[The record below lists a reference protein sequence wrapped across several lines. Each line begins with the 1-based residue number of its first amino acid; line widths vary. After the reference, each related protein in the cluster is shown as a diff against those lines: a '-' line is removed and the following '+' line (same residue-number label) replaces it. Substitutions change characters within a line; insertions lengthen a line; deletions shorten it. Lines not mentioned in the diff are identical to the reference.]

1 MSVTLLDFKT
11 RLQSKIHSGTL
22 NKVQDVNNLIYEAA
36 CNLLNVCDPVDTIRK
51 SVLTNAV
58 YDDVYSYAAPSDL
71 KDDKVIDIRPQVNRT
86 VNDNF
91 NNTGIEQFD
100 LKKDNNSL
108 TVEYNSGVKT
118 LRISKT
124 LTTGTTLNDA
134 STTTENGT
142 WTAGGDASNLEADS
156 LNKVSGSASLKF
168 DLDASGSAGYIVNST
183 MTAVDLSNYVN
194 TGALFVYVYIPDA
207 TAITAIRLDWGS
219 DSSNYY
225 YRSVTAS
232 HDNTSFT
239 TGWNLLRFDWSGST
253 PVGTSV
259 NTAITYAKITFTYDG
274 TATPS
279 CRVDNIVARLGSI
292 YEIVYY
298 SNYLFRNAAGTWQ
311 EKPTADSDYINL
323 GTTGINALL
332 YECAQLVSQE
342 LSGFGLQVDIDFFSE
357 KEKQQIDA
365 YIGNNKSQAMKKRSS
380 YYSYSLKR
388 R

>member
-1 MSVTLLDFKT
+1 MPVTLLDFKT

-51 SVLTNAV
+51 STLTNAV
-58 YDDVYSYAAPSDL
+58 YDDVYNYTAPSDL

-134 STTTENGT
+134 STTTDNGT
-142 WTAGGDASNLEADS
+142 WTAGGNASNLEADS

-168 DLDASGSAGYIVNST
+168 DLDASGSSGYIINST
-183 MTAVDLSNYVN
+183 MTAVDLTDYVN

-219 DSSNYY
+219 DASNYY

-342 LSGFGLQVDIDFFSE
+342 LAGFGLQVDIDFFSE

-365 YIGNNKSQAMKKRSS
+365 YIGNNKSQAMKKRST